1 MLDKSKQQLAVER
14 TDLAAQRT
22 YFARQRTFAAW
33 VRTGLSSMSVGFGIV
48 KLLPDVEPRWLVVT
62 MGCVMIGVGGF
73 MQVIGFTGYYRAFKL
88 LEGTGVMGTSPW
100 MLATIAGGLLL
111 CAVIMLVLI
120 ALAWQ
125 P

>member
-1 MLDKSKQQLAVER
+1 MLNPSKQELAVER

-22 YFARQRTFAAW
+22 TFAKQRTFAAW

-48 KLLPDVEPRWLVVT
+48 KLLPDVEPRWLVVL

-73 MQVIGFTGYYRAFKL
+73 MQVIGFTGYYRAVKRL
-88 LEGTGVMGTSPW
+88 KGAGVMGAPLW

-111 CAVIMLVLI
+111 CAVIMLILI
-120 ALAWQ
+120 ALA
-125 P
+125 